1 MSSIFMAAT
10 TLMLLIASL
19 GPGLSEAQ
27 RGRPSR
33 PRPMTAPPAPSHY
46 YDDYLVQRRSVD
58 KVMDGVS
65 STQLM
70 LSTITT
76 PQVIVTL
83 LLMFA

>member
-1 MSSIFMAAT
+1 MKKAVNMSSIFMAAT

-27 RGRPSR
+27 RPSR
-33 PRPMTAPPAPSHY
+33 PRPPAAPSHY

-70 LSTITT
+70 LSSITT
-76 PQVIVTL
+76 PQVI
-83 LLMFA
+83 